1 MAQELPTAVIAHSR
15 HPLRLFLGQRIAPPR
30 FLAFLV
36 LLPLAAWGLHQAGMA
51 DWVKALALG
60 FDAAAALFLVSLLP
74 LVFRHEAE
82 AIRCR
87 ADANDAN
94 RVVVL
99 VISSVLT
106 LVVMAA
112 IAGELPGARTGHLVS
127 MLGLIA
133 TLVLIWL
140 FANSVY
146 ALHYA
151 HEFYTPQPGESGPR
165 DRGGLDFPGTP
176 EPGYR
181 DFAYFAFTLGMTFQ
195 TSDVAITDT
204 RIRAVAVLHSFAA
217 FIFNIGVIAFTIN
230 VLGGAG

>member
-1 MAQELPTAVIAHSR
+1 MNHQR

-36 LLPLAAWGLHQAGMA
+36 VLPLAAWGLEASGAA
-51 DWVKALALG
+51 DWPTALALG
-60 FDAAAALFLVSLLP
+60 FDAAATLFLASLLP
-74 LVFRHEAE
+74 LVLRHEAE

-99 VISSVLT
+99 VVSSVLT

-112 IAGELPGARTGHLVS
+112 IAGELPGARHGQVGAMIGLV
-127 MLGLIA
+127 A

-151 HEFYTPQPGESGPR
+151 HEFYTPTVDAKGAH

-195 TSDVAITDT
+195 NSDVAITDS
-204 RIRAVAVLHSFAA
+204 RVRAVAILHSFAA
-217 FIFNIGVIAFTIN
+217 FVFNIGVIAFTIN

>member
-1 MAQELPTAVIAHSR
+1 MASQQSR
-15 HPLRLFLGQRIAPPR
+15 HPLRLFLGQRIAAPR
-30 FLAFLV
+30 FLAFLL
-36 LLPLAAWGLHQAGMA
+36 LLPLATWGAHGLGAG
-51 DWVKALALG
+51 DWAKSLALG
-60 FDAAAALFLVSLLP
+60 FDAAAALFLASLLP
-74 LVFRHEAE
+74 LVLRHEAE

-87 ADANDAN
+87 AEANDAN
-94 RVVVL
+94 RVIVL

-112 IAGELPGARTGHLVS
+112 IAGELQGARSGQVSS

-151 HEFYTPQPGESGPR
+151 HEFYTPEAGEGGTR

-195 TSDVAITDT
+195 TSDVAITQS

-217 FIFNIGVIAFTIN
+217 FVFNIGVIAFTIN
-230 VLGGAG
+230 VIGGAG